1 MGGVNRLF
9 VRDINTQQML
19 LVGCRTLGIGA
30 VEMEMTL
37 TVYCAVFRRASQTG
51 VALQETLFVDNQE
64 NRR

>member
-9 VRDINTQQML
+9 VRDINTQQMF

-30 VEMEMTL
+30 VEMTL

-64 NRR
+64 NQR

>member
-1 MGGVNRLF
+1 MVGVNRLF
-9 VRDINTQQML
+9 VRDINTQQMI

-30 VEMEMTL
+30 VEMTL

-64 NRR
+64 NQR